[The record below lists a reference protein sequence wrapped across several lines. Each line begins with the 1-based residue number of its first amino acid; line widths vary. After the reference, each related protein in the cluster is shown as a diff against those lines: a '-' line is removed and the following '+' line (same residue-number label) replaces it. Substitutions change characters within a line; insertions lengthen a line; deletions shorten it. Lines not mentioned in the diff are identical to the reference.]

1 MELIAALFERLGVW
15 LWFALA
21 VLLMVLETIIPGI
34 HFLWFGV
41 AAAVVGAIAL
51 LVPMAWEWQLILFTA
66 LALVTAIIVNRS
78 NRGDHARSDQ
88 PNLNVRG
95 SQYIGRR
102 VTVEDAIVNGS
113 GRVRVD
119 DTIWIARGEDA
130 PRGAS
135 VEVTGVDGT
144 ALVVANSES

>member
-66 LALVTAIIVNRS
+66 LAFVTAVIVSRS

-102 VTVEDAIVNGS
+102 VKVEDAIVNGS

-119 DTIWIARGEDA
+119 DTVWIARGEDA